1 MSSASNSE
9 AGDLTVPLH
18 TEEVTVQKLRVANE
32 TVRVSTVVREQEQL
46 VDEELTHERVEVD
59 RVPIGRPVDVA
70 PPIREE
76 GDTTIISVVE
86 EIVVVER
93 RLILK
98 EEVRI
103 RRVFVSERHRETV
116 MVRKQDAVI
125 TRTEAGLPA
134 MPDEPDH
141 VGTDPSNTFRNTKD
155 E

>member
-1 MSSASNSE
+1 
-9 AGDLTVPLH
+9 
-18 TEEVTVQKLRVANE
+18 
-32 TVRVSTVVREQEQL
+32 VSTVVREQEQL
-46 VDEELTHERVEVD
+46 VDEELTHERVEVE
-59 RVPIGRPVDVA
+59 RVPIRRPVDVA
-70 PPIREE
+70 PPVREE
-76 GDTTIISVVE
+76 GDITIIPVVE

-98 EEVRI
+98 EDVWI

-125 TRTEAGLPA
+125 TRTEVGLPA

>member
-18 TEEVTVQKLRVANE
+18 TEEVTVQKLRVPNE

-46 VDEELTHERVEVD
+46 VDEELTHERVEVE
-59 RVPIGRPVDVA
+59 RVPIGRPVDVT
-70 PPIREE
+70 PPVREE
-76 GDTTIISVVE
+76 GDTTIISVME

-103 RRVFVSERHRETV
+103 RRFRVTAQHRETV
-116 MVRKQDAVI
+116 VVREQDAVI
-125 TRTEAGLPA
+125 TRTQTGLSA
-134 MPDEPDH
+134 MPDEPDR
-141 VGTDPSNTFRNTKD
+141 VGNEPSNTLRNSKN